1 MAVKKYTGKNNA
13 RKAARDK
20 VQETRSKAVGLAQK
34 GLRANTDKEI
44 ANAARKRNIENPD
57 DDTKSQTT
65 VIENRGKARTAGL
78 PVGTPKKNLKDSI
91 KAAKKVKV
99 AKKKRVAKTKKRK
112 T

>member
-44 ANAARKRNIENPD
+44 ANAARKKNIDNPA
-57 DDTKSQTT
+57 DDTGDQT
-65 VIENRGKARTAGL
+65 IDIQNRGKARTAGL

-91 KAAKKVKV
+91 KAANKVKV
-99 AKKKRVAKTKKRK
+99 AKIKKRK